1 MIKCKNCNAEIPPAF
16 VHAIQSGICAGC
28 GSELFSSED
37 KELLAELTEAM
48 EKMPNNPAGI
58 AGWLLSNYRFQ
69 KIGDA
74 VPTEKFHDGSDRV
87 QPQQQ
92 QQQPGM
98 PNLKVANNPVQQ
110 MLARTGYQ
118 KQIQQTQSK
127 VFGNDKL
134 QQMAQEIASIGD
146 DDMYG
151 NMKEEPANEEYFDED
166 DGVVIER
173 GPKNSRALVTGSNLV
188 DANVPP
194 LSPEEIE
201 ALSANSE
208 PQDEESAHKALQMQ
222 RMKRLKAQQAVATG
236 AGQGSFRRSG

>member
-74 VPTEKFHDGSDRV
+74 VPTEKFHDGSDRK
-87 QPQQQ
+87 QQSNV
-92 QQQPGM
+92 
-98 PNLKVANNPVQQ
+98 PNFKVADNPVQQ

-127 VFGNDKL
+127 VHGDNKF
-134 QQMAQEIASIGD
+134 QQMAQEIASIGED
-146 DDMYG
+146 AMYG
-151 NMKEEPANEEYFDED
+151 NTNEEPDNEEYFDED
-166 DGVVIER
+166 EGVVIER
-173 GPKNSRALVTGSNLV
+173 GPKKSRALVTGSNLV
-188 DANVPP
+188 DSTVPP
-194 LSPEEIE
+194 LSPEEIK
-201 ALSANSE
+201 ALSTYSE
-208 PQDEESAHKALQMQ
+208 VQQDEESAHRVLQMQ
-222 RMKRLKAQQAVATG
+222 RMKRLKAQQGVATG
-236 AGQGSFRRSG
+236 SGQGSFRRSD